1 MGVLKGIFGSHVP
14 PFEFSKGELSLKVEK
29 TEEGLIYRR
38 EVAGESME
46 KILLS
51 GSSEIIFNPV
61 EPVNLPKNI
70 TSYLLIEFENSVLIE
85 PKSERIIY
93 ITFPV
98 EIGAFLPRRKGYES
112 FDIFSL
118 QKPKYTLYGD
128 VRTGIICRYHRSR
141 VFLSQPEVDS
151 LLEGILELRINNT
164 SSEWAEIKKV
174 VLNSYGMR
182 IYYSDR
188 EVSMVAQLRIGSSGV
203 GESVVF
209 DIPLRIGM
217 QRSIQLFTARKLSTG
232 KFVMEAGL

>member
-1 MGVLKGIFGSHVP
+1 MGAVKTIFGSHEP
-14 PFEFSKGELSLKVEK
+14 PFEYSRGELSLEVEK
-29 TEEGLIYRR
+29 SKEALIYRR
-38 EVAGESME
+38 RVNKESVE

-51 GSSEIIFNPV
+51 EGSEIIFNPV

-70 TSYLLIEFENSVLIE
+70 TTYLLIELENSVLVE

-93 ITFPV
+93 LTFPV
-98 EIGAFLPRRKGYES
+98 EIGAFLPRKKGYES

-128 VRTGIICRYHRSR
+128 IRTGIICRYHRSR
-141 VFLSQPEVDS
+141 VFTSQPEVDP
-151 LLEGILELRINNT
+151 LLEGILELRINNA
-164 SSEWAEIKKV
+164 SSEWEEIKKV
-174 VLNSYGMR
+174 VLNSYGMK
-182 IYYSDR
+182 IYYSDK

-203 GESVVF
+203 GESTVF

-217 QRSIQLFTARKLSTG
+217 QRSIKLFTARKLSTG